1 MFANK
6 YSWAITGVLI
16 GGIIGFAAA
25 NAYLSQRKAAF
36 FDEVYPLRT
45 EAQLQLVRP
54 LFAYETPDARELPQ
68 YDALETRLE
77 RYIEEVKGKGTTSTV
92 SVYYRDLQNGRW
104 IGIEENKTFHPASL
118 LKVPLM
124 IAYFKQTESRPWL
137 MKYEIPYRPISGESP
152 YEMPST
158 LTAGETYTV
167 EELIER
173 MIIDSDNGATYT
185 LFDNI
190 EADRLANVYTDIG
203 IPDPEDNSAQYQI
216 STKTYARFFRILYN
230 ATYLTPSMSERALEL
245 LTRTTY
251 HNGLT
256 ASLEKDVT
264 AAHKWGEHVVTKNDA
279 AVAVELH
286 DCGIVYHP
294 KHDYLL
300 CVMTNVATERV
311 AEEITKSISGI
322 VYDFVQ
328 TESSP

>member
-124 IAYFKQTESRPWL
+124 IAYFKQVESRPWL
-137 MKYEIPYRPISGESP
+137 MKYEIPYRPISGESS
-152 YEMPST
+152 YETPST
-158 LTAGETYTV
+158 LVAGETYTV

-173 MIIDSDNGATYT
+173 MIVDSDNGATYT

-190 EADRLANVYTDIG
+190 ETDRLADVYTDIG
-203 IPDPEDNSAQYQI
+203 ISDPEDDSTKYQI
-216 STKTYARFFRILYN
+216 STRTYALFFRILYN
-230 ATYLTPSMSERALEL
+230 ATYLTPSMSERALKL

-251 HNGLT
+251 HKGLT
-256 ASLEKDVT
+256 APLSKDLTV
-264 AAHKWGEHVVTKNDA
+264 AHKWGEHVVVKNDVA
-279 AVAVELH
+279 AAVELH

-294 KHDYLL
+294 KHNYLL
-300 CVMTNVATERV
+300 CVMTHVATEQA
-311 AEEITKSISGI
+311 AEEITKSVSNI

-328 TESSP
+328 TESPQ